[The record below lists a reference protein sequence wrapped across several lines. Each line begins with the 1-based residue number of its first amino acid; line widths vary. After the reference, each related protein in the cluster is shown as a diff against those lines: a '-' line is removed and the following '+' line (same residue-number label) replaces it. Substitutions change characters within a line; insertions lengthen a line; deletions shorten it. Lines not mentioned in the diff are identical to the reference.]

1 MPYTLYA
8 LSVVFFITSSSG
20 NPLISAILFTIYFK
34 CNELFLECF
43 SNGSGGKTGL
53 SVSITILSTGV
64 ILTVSCTSSYLIP
77 HFLHHFH
84 CQNIFFLLSDF

>member
-8 LSVVFFITSSSG
+8 LSVVFCITSSD
-20 NPLISAILFTIYFK
+20 NPLISAILFIIYFK

-64 ILTVSCTSSYLIP
+64 ILIV
-77 HFLHHFH
+77 FH
-84 CQNIFFLLSDF
+84 